1 MRARRRG
8 AGGFAHITVMLGE
21 AVGALV
27 AAHMLD
33 MVSLDL
39 VLAGSERRVDEA
51 RELAEGSIMEVIE
64 DVDTPTALPVLD
76 DGDLR
81 ASWSPSTASPF
92 ASSSARRTSVE
103 LRLVRVVPL
112 AESSLQQTRAV
123 VHEVRAVGAVN
134 EDEARHEIRTEVYR
148 VVAFRPGMVIPR
160 RHGR

>member
-1 MRARRRG
+1 MRQRRRRAR
-8 AGGFAHITVMLGE
+8 GFALIAVMLMS

-33 MVSLDL
+33 MVNLDL
-39 VLAGSERRVDEA
+39 VLAGSERRADEA

-64 DVDTPTALPVLD
+64 DVDTPTALPLLD

-81 ASWSPSTASPF
+81 ATWAPSASSPF
-92 ASSSARRTSVE
+92 ASSSARQSTVE

-134 EDEARHEIRTEVYR
+134 GDEARHEIRTEVYR